1 MLEVKG
7 ITVAY
12 DDVPAVVEVSFTV
25 GRGEIVTIIGANGA
39 GKSTILR
46 AVSCVLHPVKG
57 EIWFD
62 GVRIDGFSANQVV
75 NLGISLVPEGR
86 RIFGRLTVLDN
97 LILGAYTNR
106 DPVARRDALDR
117 VFSLFPVLRE
127 RSTQRAATLSGGEQ
141 QMLAIAR
148 ALMSR
153 PRLLMLDEPSL
164 GLMPMLTAR
173 ILQTIGEINREGVTV
188 LLVEQRVREALEIA
202 HRGYIL
208 QTGRII
214 AAGTGAQLLQTDL
227 VRKAYLG
234 L

>member
-1 MLEVKG
+1 MLQVKS

-12 DDVPAVVEVSFTV
+12 DDVPAVVEASFDV
-25 GRGEIVTIIGANGA
+25 GKGEIVAIIGANGA

-46 AVSCVLHPVKG
+46 TLSGILRPVAG
-57 EIWFD
+57 EIWFE
-62 GVRIDGFSANQVV
+62 GQRIDRLPANQIVH
-75 NLGISLVPEGR
+75 LGISLVPEGR
-86 RIFGRLTVLDN
+86 RIFGRLSVLDN

-106 DPVARRDALDR
+106 DPGARREALEF

-127 RSTQRAATLSGGEQ
+127 RASQRAGTLSGGEQ
-141 QMLAIAR
+141 QMLAIGR

-164 GLMPMLTAR
+164 GLMPKLTAR
-173 ILQTIGEINREGVTV
+173 ILQAIQEINREGVTV

-202 HRGYIL
+202 HRGYVL
-208 QTGRII
+208 QTGRIV
-214 AAGTGAQLLQTDL
+214 ATGTGSELLQTDL

>member
-1 MLEVKG
+1 MLQVKS

-12 DDVPAVVEVSFTV
+12 DDVPAVVEASFDV
-25 GRGEIVTIIGANGA
+25 GKGEIVAIIGANGA

-46 AVSCVLHPVKG
+46 TLSGILRPVAG
-57 EIWFD
+57 EIWFE
-62 GVRIDGFSANQVV
+62 GQRIDRLPANQIVH
-75 NLGISLVPEGR
+75 LGISLVPEGR
-86 RIFGRLTVLDN
+86 RIFGRLSVLDN

-106 DPVARRDALDR
+106 DPRARREALEF

-127 RSTQRAATLSGGEQ
+127 RASQRAGTLSGGEQ
-141 QMLAIAR
+141 QMLAIGR

-164 GLMPMLTAR
+164 GLMPKLTAR
-173 ILQTIGEINREGVTV
+173 ILQAIQEINREGVTV

-202 HRGYIL
+202 HRGYVL
-208 QTGRII
+208 QTGRIV
-214 AAGTGAQLLQTDL
+214 ATGTGSELLQTDL

>member
-1 MLEVKG
+1 MLQVKN

-12 DDVPAVVEVSFTV
+12 DEVPAVVEVSVEV
-25 GRGEIVTIIGANGA
+25 GRGEIASIIGANGA

-46 AVSCVLHPVKG
+46 AISGILRPIAG
-57 EIWFD
+57 EIWFE
-62 GVRIDGFSANQVV
+62 GQRIDRLPANRIVH
-75 NLGISLVPEGR
+75 LGVSLVPEGR
-86 RIFGRLTVLDN
+86 RIFGRLSVLDN
-97 LILGAYTNR
+97 LILGAYTKR
-106 DPVARRDALDR
+106 EPRMRKEALDF

-127 RSTQRAATLSGGEQ
+127 RARQRAGTLSGGEQ
-141 QMLAIAR
+141 QMLAIGR

-164 GLMPMLTAR
+164 GLMPRLTAR
-173 ILQTIGEINREGVTV
+173 ILQAIQEINREGVTV

-202 HRGYIL
+202 HRGYVL
-208 QTGRII
+208 QTGRIV
-214 AAGTGAQLLQTDL
+214 AAGMGSELLQTDL

>member
-1 MLEVKG
+1 MLQVKN

-12 DDVPAVVEVSFTV
+12 DDVPAVVEASFDV
-25 GRGEIVTIIGANGA
+25 GKGEIVAIIGANGA

-46 AVSCVLHPVKG
+46 TLSGILRPVAG
-57 EIWFD
+57 EIWFE
-62 GVRIDGFSANQVV
+62 GQRIDRLPANQIVH
-75 NLGISLVPEGR
+75 LGISLVPEGR
-86 RIFGRLTVLDN
+86 RIFGRLSVLDN

-106 DPVARRDALDR
+106 DPGARREALEF

-127 RSTQRAATLSGGEQ
+127 RASQRAGTLSGGEQ
-141 QMLAIAR
+141 QMLAIGR

-164 GLMPMLTAR
+164 GLMPKLTAR
-173 ILQTIGEINREGVTV
+173 ILQAIQEINREGVTV

-202 HRGYIL
+202 HRGYVL
-208 QTGRII
+208 QTGRIV
-214 AAGTGAQLLQTDL
+214 ATGTGSELLQTDL

>member
-1 MLEVKG
+1 VLEVKG

-12 DDVPAVVEVSFTV
+12 DDVPAVVEVSFAV

-46 AVSCVLHPVKG
+46 AVSCVLRPVKG

-127 RSTQRAATLSGGEQ
+127 RSSQRAATLSGGEQ

>member
-1 MLEVKG
+1 VLEVKG

>member
-7 ITVAY
+7 ITVVY
-12 DDVPAVVEVSFTV
+12 DDVPAVVDVSFHISD
-25 GRGEIVTIIGANGA
+25 GEIVTIIGANGA

-46 AVSCVLHPVKG
+46 AISSVLRPVTG
-57 EIWFD
+57 EIWFE
-62 GVRIDGFSANQVV
+62 GLRIDRLPASQLVHM
-75 NLGISLVPEGR
+75 GISLVPEGR

-97 LILGAYTNR
+97 LILGAYT
-106 DPVARRDALDR
+106 RRDRAVRRAALDR
-117 VFSLFPVLRE
+117 IFSLFPVLRE
-127 RSTQRAATLSGGEQ
+127 RTNQRAATLSGGEQ

-148 ALMSR
+148 ALMSG

-164 GLMPMLTAR
+164 GLMPRLTVR
-173 ILQTIGEINREGVTV
+173 ILEAIQEINREGVTV

-202 HRGYIL
+202 HRGYVL
-208 QTGRII
+208 QTGRIV
-214 AAGTGAQLLQTDL
+214 AAGTGPQLLATDL